1 MTKSKTSKTEV
12 KSFDYDVIII
22 GTGPGGEGAAMNLA
36 KRQKKVA
43 IIGRLFL
50 WSLLGRSSRKVHRRS
65 KSTMCFKI
73 AVALET
79 NKNILP

>member
-1 MTKSKTSKTEV
+1 MVKSKTSKTVE

-43 IIGRLFL
+43 IIERYHQVGGGCTH
-50 WSLLGRSSRKVHRRS
+50 WYRSRW
-65 KSTMCFKI
+65 
-73 AVALET
+73 
-79 NKNILP
+79 